1 MHYCKEMLLI
11 ADEMRHFEGFSGAL
25 AVSNIEYMGT
35 PNLREKQLSEFLI
48 YSNEKEIVEQQQIL
62 FNTLWE
68 KAIPAK
74 QRIKEIELGIK
85 REFAETIRD
94 PTEIRKLFSKLLESA
109 EKDILSIST
118 PNTIKRIEKL
128 GIINQII
135 KAANLGIKVRLLIDS
150 HTFNEKIND
159 KYGGELAQIKYHKL
173 IKSLQSFVI
182 SMIVDE
188 SLLLVIDIKDESQ
201 ENFEDSIGLATFT
214 NIRSTLDI
222 YLSLFEKG
230 WHQSE

>member
-1 MHYCKEMLLI
+1 IENDFYKSNLIELKKRRGIIRYISDITEENLHYCKEMLLI

-35 PNLREKQLSEFLI
+35 PTLREKQLSEFLI

-128 GIINQII
+128 GIINQI
-135 KAANLGIKVRLLIDS
+135 
-150 HTFNEKIND
+150 
-159 KYGGELAQIKYHKL
+159 
-173 IKSLQSFVI
+173 
-182 SMIVDE
+182 
-188 SLLLVIDIKDESQ
+188 
-201 ENFEDSIGLATFT
+201 
-214 NIRSTLDI
+214 
-222 YLSLFEKG
+222 
-230 WHQSE
+230 